1 MRVKELLLEA
11 LSRANHIEDGSSAD
25 SREISKARKH
35 FRSAL
40 TTYSDSNLITA
51 FQKVATFRGAE
62 EQVVGSYNLKKGK
75 VMKEVQTSSEL
86 PDVSRLTV
94 GRDYAH
100 VVDSDSWYFVGM
112 VYDSP
117 ETGYV
122 KAWMPATSG
131 TTSSERLKGLGC
143 CDYVPDV
150 IVTDMER
157 VSAAMYRTDDDP
169 SWRELNFVPL
179 ASFYVDGGDEIYC
192 SVPHGENKVKLFLP
206 PTVAGLE
213 VRLIYMTSMKFN
225 NDDYIE
231 LPEVYK
237 ELLTLATVVGL
248 LSEDADSDPTQL
260 NRYTAALEKLEHQ
273 IGANN
278 ANTRRIA
285 RKPGQSGMS
294 LLQSGRFIS
303 RRFCR

>member
-25 SREISKARKH
+25 TREISKARKH

-62 EQVVGSYNLKKGK
+62 EQVVGNYNLKKGK

-86 PDVSRLTV
+86 PDVSRLII

-100 VVDSDSWYFVGM
+100 VVDTDTYWHVTTVWDVGE
-112 VYDSP
+112 P
-117 ETGYV
+117 V
-122 KAWMPATSG
+122 KTWMPATSG

-169 SWRELNFVPL
+169 SWRQLNSVPL
-179 ASFYVDGGDEIYC
+179 ASFYVDDGDEIYC

-213 VRLIYMTSMKFN
+213 IRLIYMTSMKFN

-260 NRYTAALEKLEHQ
+260 NRYTTALEKLEHQ

-303 RRFCR
+303 RRFRG